1 MSLVKWFNL
10 FLFFFSFLPE
20 IKVQMFSVAC
30 EQSDLTTWW
39 LSVLSLF
46 MESFCNFLLL
56 CLYETYSCGS
66 QSCALIYLQTQWKD
80 FAVQDEQET
89 FSLFMNTRMAFSALS
104 VPFCTSVKRLNN
116 KGLFLWAMGQDFL
129 AKLKQRY
136 FTEEICV
143 RVQWGCSDW
152 SPNEYL
158 LLSFENILMG
168 GLCAPLKCCSVLG
181 FKQMCDKPNR
191 VLPQHSVILY
201 VTTTRPMKNMKV
213 LKLHSCLC
221 SGSKHNTWAYR

>member
-1 MSLVKWFNL
+1 MKHIHVVHRVALSSTSKHSGKTLLFRTNRKPSVYSWIRGWHFLHFL
-10 FLFFFSFLPE
+10 FLFVLQWKGSIIKASF
-20 IKVQMFSVAC
+20 C
-30 EQSDLTTWW
+30 EQWDKIFWQSLN
-39 LSVLSLF
+39 SVI
-46 MESFCNFLLL
+46 
-56 CLYETYSCGS
+56 S
-66 QSCALIYLQTQWKD
+66 Q
-80 FAVQDEQET
+80 
-89 FSLFMNTRMAFSALS
+89 
-104 VPFCTSVKRLNN
+104 KR
-116 KGLFLWAMGQDFL
+116 FLWG
-129 AKLKQRY
+129 
-136 FTEEICV
+136 
-143 RVQWGCSDW
+143 VQWGCSDW